1 MLGRTSGSL
10 ISVWCRIA
18 LLSGLGLGLWGLSLS
33 PNRPANAQGNGD
45 QNPPST
51 SGTTVTP
58 TPQKQEEDLK
68 ALQKQ
73 QQTPVAPPANPLVQP
88 TDSSGK
94 SLNGTPN
101 KAVEQTLEQSLKDF
115 GDFSPNPPDAR
126 TFKRPEDLPLFGYDF
141 FEPAR
146 EYILARRAFLMQY
159 YPYLKMTVGGAA
171 TSSSTSST
179 PPISPTQ
186 PTSNPNAAGI
196 ATGNP
201 MPQPPVNAPQPTQP
215 IVPPLPGAT
224 STQQPPLG
232 PLGAAALTAG
242 VTGQTTVPS
251 QNSENPTPSS
261 GMESQYPYAAPYN
274 YPYAPYSNMPPL
286 MGYPYGN
293 TLYPPFGGS
302 YAVPNGVYGSP
313 VTQQPGENAINAY
326 NGVADPLEQMVFNII
341 SSPPLNYQLFGG
353 DVVVVRYSN
362 PAMEP
367 RVLTL
372 QVSPQGELDLGKDGR
387 VNVAGMTLAQ
397 AEQALRAHLS
407 RYYRNVDVSIS
418 LSRLRTM
425 SVTVMG
431 HVFAPGTYIV
441 PAVATA
447 FNVLYAAGGP
457 TKDGS
462 FRDIE
467 VRRGN
472 KVLPLDLY
480 QLMAD
485 LPAKGGT
492 SRFDIPLQPGDVIFV
507 PGTDERVYAMGE
519 VRSPACYE
527 LKQGETLADLLHLA
541 GGVRA
546 AGVSHAVQVITVQPG
561 KARVIHTVDLADSSA
576 VAHFRLYDG
585 DIVNVLQLRPTIQN
599 VVRIDG
605 AVAQPSAYA
614 LTPGM
619 RIADLVQMA
628 GGPLSEA
635 YLQRA
640 ALYRWN
646 PSGVPTYIPIHL
658 AAALEGDPAANIPL
672 QRWDKL
678 EIYTVQQ
685 AAFMGE
691 RKVTVR
697 GDVQRPGVYQY
708 SEGMHL
714 SDLLLKA
721 GGPLPDAALV
731 VDERQ
736 NGDGSKRY
744 YYATIDELQAG
755 DGQKNIAVHDN
766 DVVAVYTEAQAQY
779 MPAHKVVILGL
790 VNAPGQY
797 DRGEDMH
804 LSDLLRL
811 AGGLLPNASNQIV
824 IAHARQFVSGNES
837 PTQTVMVTRGPHG
850 ECVPDQ
856 DPLLRDGDVVTVPG
870 VGHYQ
875 EKPMVAYIQGQVEH
889 PGPYIIT
896 KTTRISDLVRM
907 AGGLTKEAFP
917 EGAQFNRNPDE
928 MASPEQK
935 QLARVI
941 SDLADLYNQSD
952 YKRQLALSDLER
964 IKAAGNAATSSV
976 PLTTNGQAAG
986 SSAAATLALELSKRD
1001 LVSPPR
1007 ELGPT
1012 DLQPNGNIAINLPE
1026 ALKHPGGPD
1035 DLLLADGDQ
1044 LTIPTVPTT
1053 VQVIGAVVQPRGV
1066 IYRKGEGISYY
1077 VNQAG
1082 GYAPDAALD
1091 HIVVIHAG
1099 GGLTPGYKVRS
1110 LEPGDLIFVPTKVL
1124 AAKLSGGGNNIEDFF
1139 RALTTSAIIFR
1150 IATGL
1155 VGL

>member
-1 MLGRTSGSL
+1 MAGRSSGSL
-10 ISVWCRIA
+10 SSVWVRIPG
-18 LLSGLGLGLWGLSLS
+18 LVGFGLGLLGVSLGPS
-33 PNRPANAQGNGD
+33 QPVYAQGSGD

-94 SLNGTPN
+94 GLNGTPN

-115 GDFSPNPPDAR
+115 GDYSPNPPDAR
-126 TFKRPEDLPLFGYDF
+126 TVKRPEDLPLFGYDF

-159 YPYLKMTVGGAA
+159 YPYLKMTIGGAA
-171 TSSSTSST
+171 TSSATAPTSSAL
-179 PPISPTQ
+179 
-186 PTSNPNAAGI
+186 PTSNLNTTGATTVNPTPPASTNAP
-196 ATGNP
+196 TS
-201 MPQPPVNAPQPTQP
+201 PQPSQPT
-215 IVPPLPGAT
+215 VPPATGAT
-224 STQQPPLG
+224 SAPQSLLE
-232 PLGAAALTAG
+232 PLGAMALGAG
-242 VTGQTTVPS
+242 ATRQTIAP
-251 QNSENPTPSS
+251 SENPENATSAS
-261 GMESQYPYAAPYN
+261 GVGNSYPYAAPYS
-274 YPYAPYSNMPPL
+274 YPYAPYTNMPPM
-286 MGYPYGN
+286 MGFPYG
-293 TLYPPFGGS
+293 TPSYSSYGGQ
-302 YAVPNGVYGSP
+302 PNGVYGIP
-313 VTQQPGENAINAY
+313 PTQQSGENAINAY

-418 LSRLRTM
+418 LSRLRTI

-485 LPAKGGT
+485 LPSKGGT

-527 LKQGETLADLLHLA
+527 LKQGETLADLLRLA

-561 KARVIHTVDLADSSA
+561 KARVIHTVDLADSAA

-585 DIVNVLQLRPTIQN
+585 DIVNVLQLRPTLEN
-599 VVRIDG
+599 LVRIDG

-619 RIADLVQMA
+619 RVADLVQMA

-640 ALYRWN
+640 ALYRWS
-646 PSGVPTYIPIHL
+646 PSGVPTYIPINL
-658 AAALEGDPAANIPL
+658 AAALEGDPTANIPL

-678 EIYTVQQ
+678 EVYTVQQ

-744 YYATIDELQAG
+744 YYATIEELQAG
-755 DGQKNIAVHDN
+755 DSQKNILVHDN

-896 KTTRISDLVRM
+896 KTTRLSDLVRM

-941 SDLADLYNQSD
+941 SDLSDLYNQSD

-976 PLTTNGQAAG
+976 PLTSNGQAAG

-1007 ELGPT
+1007 VLGPT
-1012 DLQPNGNIAINLPE
+1012 DLQPNGNIAINLPD
-1026 ALKHPGGPD
+1026 ALKHPGGPN

-1044 LTIPTVPTT
+1044 LTIPTIPTT

-1066 IYRKGEGISYY
+1066 IYRKGEGIFYY

-1082 GYAPDAALD
+1082 GYAPDAAID

-1139 RALTTSAIIFR
+1139 RSLTTSAIIFR